1 MARKLLSE
9 YQENWIKTH
18 ANNSCREDQYK
29 EFCLNF
35 GNIITFSQ
43 FSCWRRNNKIK
54 GPKNIHSVSKH
65 KAFTAEEEQF
75 ILENYKKYESPQI
88 VILLKEKFG
97 TTHTKQQIKSF
108 RNRYKLNS
116 GFTGG
121 FNANRPNP
129 HKGDKSFII
138 PGGEKSRF
146 QTGHSPTNKAQI
158 NDEIIDSYGYH
169 KIKIAEHNWQFKHH
183 LIWEKAYGPIP
194 DGYSVIFLDGNKD
207 NLNLDNL
214 KLVSMK
220 ARGKMLGRKWNQ
232 LTDPELTLAA
242 VNVCELSNKIQT
254 YEEKN
259 ERA

>member
-43 FSCWRRNNKIK
+43 FSHWRRNNKIK

-121 FNANRPNP
+121 FNSNRPNP

-138 PGGEKSRF
+138 PVIYNFSFALVSATYNILISSDKFSTKISYSKSC
-146 QTGHSPTNKAQI
+146 
-158 NDEIIDSYGYH
+158 
-169 KIKIAEHNWQFKHH
+169 KIKESF
-183 LIWEKAYGPIP
+183 
-194 DGYSVIFLDGNKD
+194 
-207 NLNLDNL
+207 
-214 KLVSMK
+214 
-220 ARGKMLGRKWNQ
+220 
-232 LTDPELTLAA
+232 T
-242 VNVCELSNKIQT
+242 
-254 YEEKN
+254 
-259 ERA
+259 